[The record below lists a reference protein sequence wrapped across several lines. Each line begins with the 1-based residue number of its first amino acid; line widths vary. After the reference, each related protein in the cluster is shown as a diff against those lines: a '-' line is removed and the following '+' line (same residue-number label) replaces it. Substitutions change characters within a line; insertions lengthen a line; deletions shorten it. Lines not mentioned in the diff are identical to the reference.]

1 MTELISVIMSVYNE
15 KESDLKESIESI
27 LNQTYSEIELI
38 IVNDNPDNPDLKR
51 ILESYRDMDSRV
63 RIINNDSN
71 IGLARSL
78 NEALQ
83 VATGEFVA
91 RMDADDISVN
101 NRLELQYNYL
111 KSHSDCD
118 LVSSNR
124 VDIDE
129 DSKLIGTD
137 TRFHITDEHIK
148 EVIRYGTV
156 IIHPTVMARKKLFE
170 EMQGYNN
177 FRAAQDY
184 DLWLRILG
192 NGHKIHI
199 MEEQLLKYRMRSDSI
214 TKGNFYRQY
223 LYSKLALERQKLRET
238 TGDKT
243 MIYSQEEIDDF
254 LNRNKLNDKEYVRRF
269 NDVYWSIHSIISK
282 KSILDLL
289 SLVPQVLRL
298 PEMKNVLI
306 KEYRFK
312 KALKKYSGG

>member
-1 MTELISVIMSVYNE
+1 MKELISVIMSAYNE

-38 IVNDNPDNPDLKR
+38 IVNDNPSNLELKR
-51 ILESYRDMDSRV
+51 ILESYCEKDSRI
-63 RIINNDSN
+63 RIIYNASN
-71 IGLARSL
+71 MGLARSL
-78 NEALQ
+78 NAALQ
-83 VATGEFVA
+83 SAKGEFIA

-101 NRLELQYNYL
+101 NRLELQYKYL
-111 KSHSDCD
+111 KSHNDCD

-129 DSKLIGTD
+129 DSNLIGTD
-137 TRFHITDEHIK
+137 TRFHIHDEYLK
-148 EVIRYGTV
+148 DVIRYGSV
-156 IIHPTVMARKKLFE
+156 IIHPTVMGRKKLFE

-184 DLWLRILG
+184 DLWIRILG
-192 NGHKIHI
+192 TGHKVHI

-223 LYSKLALERQKLRET
+223 LYSKLALERQSLRES
-238 TGDKT
+238 TGDKA
-243 MIYSQEEIDDF
+243 MIYSQEEIDNF
-254 LNRNKLNDKEYVRRF
+254 LNKNRLNEKEYVQRF
-269 NDVYWSIHSIISK
+269 NDLYWSIHNNISK
-282 KSILDLL
+282 RNIAGLL
-289 SLVPQVLRL
+289 ALAPQILRL

-312 KALKKYSGG
+312 KALKKYS